1 MLSKSILSINGHP
14 PYPNGLPLWGSGGF
28 MKEKFDIIQSTCI
41 PIQIDNCNTDLIIP
55 ARYLAST
62 TRDPKFFGDA
72 FMHDLRF
79 DAEGNPVAD
88 FVMNQPEYAE
98 APRKG
103 VHEIIVGGQ
112 NWGSGSSREHAAWAI
127 AGYGVRVVIS
137 SSFADIHRNN
147 LLNCFVLPVIVSK
160 EFQQELF
167 DSIAANPQT
176 EVKVDVPNQT
186 VTNLATGNSEHFDI
200 NSYKKYCL
208 MNAYD
213 DIDFLLSNKE
223 KIEAYEEKEEVV
235 AEDLTPAEEA
245 VRVEEADFQTPPPA
259 PAYVEA
265 TNEAPAAEPAEEVA
279 PIEVTAHKESEP
291 FVPKKLLPINRGLA
305 SFFFLSLITLGIYG
319 LVVLAKI
326 SSEINTVATRYD
338 GRKTTNY
345 LWIYFLWGWLTCG
358 IAGLVWFHCIS
369 NRIGNELQR
378 RQIPYSFGASDYW
391 LWCVLGSF
399 VGFLPLV
406 YTHKLLSAMNMLN
419 ADYNQ
424 KG

>member
-1 MLSKSILSINGHP
+1 
-14 PYPNGLPLWGSGGF
+14 

-62 TRDPKFFGDA
+62 TRDPQFFGDA

-79 DAEGNPVAD
+79 DADGNPVKD

-167 DSIAANPQT
+167 DSIAADPKT

-186 VTNLATGNSEHFDI
+186 VTNLATGHSEHFDI

-223 KIEAYEEKEEVV
+223 KIEAFEETLSSTLPCNEEEVP
-235 AEDLTPAEEA
+235 AAEESI
-245 VRVEEADFQTPPPA
+245 ETNTDKQESSDTPQEVA
-259 PAYVEA
+259 PLHVEA
-265 TNEAPAAEPAEEVA
+265 SNEAPAEEPTEEVA
-279 PIEVTAHKESEP
+279 PIEVTAKESEP

-305 SFFFLSLITLGIYG
+305 EFFLLSMITLGIYG
-319 LVVLAKI
+319 IVVLAQI

-345 LWIYFLWGWLTCG
+345 LWVFFLWGWPTGG
-358 IAGLVWFHCIS
+358 IAYFVWFHKLS

-378 RQIPYSFGASDYW
+378 RKIPDSFGASDYW
-391 LWCVLGSF
+391 LWCVLGAC

-406 YTHKLLSAMNMLN
+406 YIHKLLSAMNQLN

>member
-1 MLSKSILSINGHP
+1 MA
-14 PYPNGLPLWGSGGF
+14 
-28 MKEKFDIIQSTCI
+28 KEKFDIIQSTCI

-62 TRDPKFFGDA
+62 TRDPQFFGDA

-88 FVMNQPEYAE
+88 FVMNQSDYSE
-98 APRKG
+98 APHKG

-213 DIDFLLSNKE
+213 DIDFLLSNTE
-223 KIEAYEEKEEVV
+223 KIEAYEQQGETTEAKEE
-235 AEDLTPAEEA
+235 ATACTEA
-245 VRVEEADFQTPPPA
+245 TKSVPENTLPA
-259 PAYVEA
+259 PATKA
-265 TNEAPAAEPAEEVA
+265 DLAAAEKIADEEKT
-279 PIEVTAHKESEP
+279 IKP
-291 FVPKKLLPINRGLA
+291 FRKLPIDR
-305 SFFFLSLITLGIYG
+305 SLTKMILFGFITLGIYNII
-319 LVVLAKI
+319 VMTKI
-326 SSEINTVATRYD
+326 SREINIVASKYD
-338 GRKTTNY
+338 GRTTTNA
-345 LWIYFLWGWLTCG
+345 LWIILLWSWLTGG
-358 IAGLVWFHCIS
+358 IASIVWTHCIC

-378 RQIPYSFGASDYW
+378 RQVPKTFGASDFW
-391 LWCVLGSF
+391 GWCILGALIYVGPFIF
-399 VGFLPLV
+399 V
-406 YTHKLLSAMNMLN
+406 HKFMHAMNHLN

>member
-1 MLSKSILSINGHP
+1 MA
-14 PYPNGLPLWGSGGF
+14 
-28 MKEKFDIIQSTCI
+28 KEKFDIIQSTCI

-186 VTNLATGNSEHFDI
+186 VTNLATGNAEHFDI

-213 DIDFLLSNKE
+213 DIDFLLSNKD
-223 KIEAYEEKEEVV
+223 KIEAYEGQGVAS
-235 AEDLTPAEEA
+235 AEDAA
-245 VRVEEADFQTPPPA
+245 VVEETDFQEPA
-259 PAYVEA
+259 APTYVEA
-265 TNEAPAAEPAEEVA
+265 TNEAPVEEPAEEVA
-279 PIEVTAHKESEP
+279 PIEVTTHHESEP

-305 SFFFLSLITLGIYG
+305 KFFLLSMVTLGIYG
-319 LVVLAKI
+319 IVVLTQI

-345 LWIYFLWGWLTCG
+345 LWFFFLWGWLTGG
-358 IAGLVWFHCIS
+358 IAFLVWFHNLS

-406 YTHKLLSAMNMLN
+406 YTHKLLTAMNMLN